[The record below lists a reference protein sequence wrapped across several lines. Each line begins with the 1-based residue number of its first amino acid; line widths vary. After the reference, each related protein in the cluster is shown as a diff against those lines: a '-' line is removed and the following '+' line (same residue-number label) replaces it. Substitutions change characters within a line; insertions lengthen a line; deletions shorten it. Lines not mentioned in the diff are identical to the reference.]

1 VTAAVTSAAAVL
13 GAAAPGFGEVVA
25 VDGQHYSLSSFDDR
39 EVLVLV
45 FLGNG
50 CPTAK
55 SCEDGLIELQ
65 AAYGPRGVGL
75 VAINSN
81 NPYLSPPD
89 TLGEMS
95 RRARAKAYNFPYLK
109 DPDAALARAY
119 GVTRTPQVCVLDA
132 DRVLRYRGRVFDAR
146 DPARVQRRD
155 LQEAVDD
162 LLAHQEVRVPETDAF
177 GCSIVW

>member
-1 VTAAVTSAAAVL
+1 VTTAVTSERAVL
-13 GAAAPGFGEVVA
+13 GGAAPGFSQVA
-25 VDGQHYSLSSFDDR
+25 ATDGRHYSLSSFGGR

-65 AAYGPRGVGL
+65 AAYDARGVGL
-75 VAINSN
+75 VAINPN

-89 TLGEMS
+89 TLREMS
-95 RRARAKAYNFPYLK
+95 RRARAKGYNFPYLK
-109 DPDAALARAY
+109 DSDATLARAY
-119 GVTRTPQVCVLDA
+119 GMTRTPQVCVLDS
-132 DRVLRYRGRVFDAR
+132 DRVLRYRGRIFDAR
-146 DPARVQRRD
+146 DPARVHRCD

-162 LLAHQEVRVPETDAF
+162 LLSHREVRVPETDAF